1 MISKAWFLRRRKHKR
16 KHKHM
21 LKVKRTSTSTS
32 SNARKRKNSDSPF
45 GTCVYG
51 FVKAVFTVIY
61 KLLCLLVPVPLSL
74 VKTRL
79 NIISILYLMIDI
91 KVIRFVDYISP
102 LIFKIKMGS
111 YISFYCL
118 IAWCSGTPPKVK
130 AAQLFKFHIIF
141 ITLQFFLS
149 SV

>member
-32 SNARKRKNSDSPF
+32 SNARKRKNSDAPF
-45 GTCVYG
+45 GECVYG
-51 FVKAVFTVIY
+51 YVKAVFTVIY
-61 KLLCLLVPVPLSL
+61 KLLCLLVPVLVSL

-102 LIFKIKMGS
+102 LILK
-111 YISFYCL
+111 
-118 IAWCSGTPPKVK
+118 
-130 AAQLFKFHIIF
+130 
-141 ITLQFFLS
+141 
-149 SV
+149 

>member
-1 MISKAWFLRRRKHKR
+1 
-16 KHKHM
+16 M

-45 GTCVYG
+45 SACRLYG
-51 FVKAVFTVIY
+51 YVKAVFTVIY
-61 KLLCLLVPVPLSL
+61 KLLCLLVPVLVSL

-102 LIFKIKMGS
+102 LIFK
-111 YISFYCL
+111 
-118 IAWCSGTPPKVK
+118 
-130 AAQLFKFHIIF
+130 
-141 ITLQFFLS
+141 
-149 SV
+149 

>member
-32 SNARKRKNSDSPF
+32 SNARKRKNSDFPF
-45 GTCVYG
+45 GACVCGY
-51 FVKAVFTVIY
+51 VKAVFTVIY
-61 KLLCLLVPVPLSL
+61 KLLCLLVPVLVSL

-102 LIFKIKMGS
+102 LIFK
-111 YISFYCL
+111 
-118 IAWCSGTPPKVK
+118 
-130 AAQLFKFHIIF
+130 
-141 ITLQFFLS
+141 
-149 SV
+149 

>member
-1 MISKAWFLRRRKHKR
+1 M
-16 KHKHM
+16 
-21 LKVKRTSTSTS
+21 
-32 SNARKRKNSDSPF
+32 
-45 GTCVYG
+45 
-51 FVKAVFTVIY
+51 IY
-61 KLLCLLVPVPLSL
+61 KPLCLLVPVLVSL

-118 IAWCSGTPPKVK
+118 IAWCSCTPLKVK
-130 AAQLFKFHIIF
+130 VAQLFKFHIIF
-141 ITLQFFLS
+141 ISLQFSSQVFNEKGKDGSRRLFRSNQKFLRLK
-149 SV
+149 

>member
-1 MISKAWFLRRRKHKR
+1 MISKAWFLWRR

-51 FVKAVFTVIY
+51 YVKTVFTVIY
-61 KLLCLLVPVPLSL
+61 KPLCLLVPVLLSL

-79 NIISILYLMIDI
+79 DIISILYLMIDI

-118 IAWCSGTPPKVK
+118 ITWCSCTPLKVK
-130 AAQLFKFHIIF
+130 VAQLFKFHIIF
-141 ITLQFFLS
+141 ISLQFFLS